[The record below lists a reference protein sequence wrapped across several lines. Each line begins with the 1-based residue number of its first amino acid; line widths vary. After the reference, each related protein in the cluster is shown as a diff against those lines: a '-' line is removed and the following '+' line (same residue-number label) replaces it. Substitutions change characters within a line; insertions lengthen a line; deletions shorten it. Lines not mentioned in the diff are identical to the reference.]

1 MDAARS
7 VRGRERGGLARSSNG
22 DRYVFYYML
31 HYNPTK
37 KLSPD
42 LPLSRI
48 GFFQSN
54 FTIKHHYRLDIS
66 YIKENEM

>member
-7 VRGRERGGLARSSNG
+7 VKGRGQGGLARSSNG

-31 HYNPTK
+31 HNNPTK

-42 LPLSRI
+42 LPFI
-48 GFFQSN
+48 
-54 FTIKHHYRLDIS
+54 
-66 YIKENEM
+66 

>member
-7 VRGRERGGLARSSNG
+7 VRGRGRDGGQGGLARSSNG

-42 LPLSRI
+42 LPFI
-48 GFFQSN
+48 
-54 FTIKHHYRLDIS
+54 
-66 YIKENEM
+66 